1 MMKMNERVKIIIADD
16 HPMFRAGVRI
26 ELEKIENL
34 EIIGETGNG
43 KDALKLIKEHSPDVA
58 ILDFQMPE
66 LTGLEITEL
75 LKKEKSKAKII
86 LLTMHNEKRIFQK
99 AIDIGVD
106 GYILKEDAVLDIVS
120 AVRTVIDGET
130 FFSSKLTGY
139 LIDKFKSTQKDKN
152 IEMIN
157 ELSRTEREILKLISE
172 LNSNDEISEKMFIS
186 KRTVENQRVII
197 SKKLNLTGA
206 KELLKF
212 SVKYR
217 EYL

>member
-1 MMKMNERVKIIIADD
+1 MIKMNERVRIIIADD

-66 LTGLEITEL
+66 MNGLEITAQ
-75 LKKEKSKAKII
+75 LKKEKNTVKII

-99 AIDIGVD
+99 AINIGVD

-120 AVRTVIDGET
+120 AVKTVIDGGT
-130 FFSSKLTGY
+130 FFSSKLTVY

-152 IEMIN
+152 GEMIN

-172 LNSNDEISEKMFIS
+172 LNSNDEISEKLFIS

>member
-1 MMKMNERVKIIIADD
+1 MNERVRIIIADD

-66 LTGLEITEL
+66 MNGLEITAQ
-75 LKKEKSKAKII
+75 LKKEKNTVKII

-99 AIDIGVD
+99 AINIGVD

-120 AVRTVIDGET
+120 AVKTVIDGGT
-130 FFSSKLTGY
+130 FFSSKLTVY

-152 IEMIN
+152 GEMIN

-172 LNSNDEISEKMFIS
+172 LNSNDEISEKLFIS